1 MQKQDF
7 QEHHRYTVALRDEN
21 GKVRPVNFYVY
32 KLFAD
37 DMIIRRTDK
46 EGMIYKV
53 KYDDVLKIVK
63 TQAVEKNNFY
73 TLPAAVLDAKTWKS
87 RNSMQAYSS
96 SPHLGK

>member
-7 QEHHRYTVALRDEN
+7 QENHRYTVALRDEN
-21 GKVRPVNFYVY
+21 GKARPVNFYVY
-32 KLFAD
+32 KCFD
-37 DMIIRRTDK
+37 NDMIIRRTDK
-46 EGMIYKV
+46 EGMIYKI

-63 TQAVEKNNFY
+63 SQAVEKNNIY

-87 RNSMQAYSS
+87 RSSMQAYSS